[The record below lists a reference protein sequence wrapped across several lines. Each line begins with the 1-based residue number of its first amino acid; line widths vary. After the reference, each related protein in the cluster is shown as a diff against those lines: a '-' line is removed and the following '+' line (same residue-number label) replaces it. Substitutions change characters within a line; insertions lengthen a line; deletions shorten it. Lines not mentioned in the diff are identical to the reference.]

1 MGELQ
6 KTFQNDKQVEHCINR
21 AQFELRKAARP
32 DYYGLLGVP
41 SIASTLEIKA
51 AYKKRALECHPDKHS
66 DGGDAARAAAE
77 AEFKALGEALFEV
90 LDDDFKRKRTT
101 RATTRRRSR
110 SASRPPTARRR
121 TTARM
126 AAGRRLPLIDGPVA
140 MASGEWASE
149 FGTGDCDCSGDEVCA
164 RVAVNE
170 NECDA

>member
-1 MGELQ
+1 MTRANALHALGRHHEIVADMGELQ

-77 AEFKALGEALFEV
+77 V
-90 LDDDFKRKRTT
+90 S
-101 RATTRRRSR
+101 RAPQRPLHPARPAPKLTSP
-110 SASRPPTARRR
+110 ASPHT
-121 TTARM
+121 
-126 AAGRRLPLIDGPVA
+126 
-140 MASGEWASE
+140 SG
-149 FGTGDCDCSGDEVCA
+149 
-164 RVAVNE
+164 
-170 NECDA
+170 